1 MAIKPSHATADFGYL
16 TTTGRRSGNPHT
28 VEIWFAA
35 VGDTIY
41 LLSGAAG
48 RSDWCRNL
56 LAEPEATFRIART
69 EYPVTGR
76 RVRAAAEQRIA
87 REAVFAKYSP
97 GYGGDLTEWRDGS
110 APFALDL
117 PS

>member
-1 MAIKPSHATADFGYL
+1 MAIKPTHGAADFGYL

-28 VEIWFAA
+28 VEIWFAV

-41 LLSGAAG
+41 LLSGASG

-56 LAEPEATFRIART
+56 ASDPEASFRIART
-69 EYPVTGR
+69 DYAVIGR
-76 RVRAAAEQRIA
+76 RVRGAAEQRMA
-87 REAVFAKYSP
+87 RDAVFAKYDP
-97 GYGGDLTEWRDGS
+97 GYDGDLTEWRDAS

-117 PS
+117 SS